1 MANFPLIGKEDFEN
15 RIGILYCG
23 EIDDYNYVIVIS
35 VAIRK
40 MSIVV
45 RLIRSLL
52 VKAFVSMGNA
62 TFRLTVMN
70 ANSDVVCSEVEK
82 SLEAIV

>member
-1 MANFPLIGKEDFEN
+1 MS
-15 RIGILYCG
+15 
-23 EIDDYNYVIVIS
+23 YVIMVM
-35 VAIRK
+35 VTIRK

-52 VKAFVSMGNA
+52 VKAFVSMGNV
-62 TFRLTVMN
+62 TFRLSVMN

-82 SLEAIV
+82 SLEGIV

>member
-1 MANFPLIGKEDFEN
+1 MIIIYL
-15 RIGILYCG
+15 
-23 EIDDYNYVIVIS
+23 IVIS

-52 VKAFVSMGNA
+52 VKAFVSMDNA